1 MSKTQRIE
9 TTMEVVRT
17 VVGLFIAYGIAL
29 VILFAIS
36 DSPVYVIQQFILG
49 PFSPERRIGSVINL
63 AIPFTI
69 CGLSMCFMY
78 AVNRFNLVPEGI
90 FMLSACI
97 ITLISIQI
105 GNALPAVVMIPL
117 MLIIGSAVGV
127 AVAFIP
133 AIMER
138 KFNANVVVVS
148 LMLNAILSWLAVWL
162 LQYKMRDTSIAYIGS
177 KKIPAA
183 AQLPRLFPKSF
194 RIQSGL
200 IIAVICLVVV
210 ALLFYKTSFGW
221 KMRLVGENPAF
232 AGAVGLSAVGISF
245 AAQLIGGGVA
255 GIAGAVEMMG
265 NYDRFQ
271 WTATTQHGF
280 DGLLVAVL
288 AKKNPALVPI
298 GALFLAYI
306 RIGADVVNTSG
317 DIPKE
322 FITVIQGIVILL
334 IAAESFMSGIKNK
347 MIYKAAEKE
356 ESARKQER
364 DTSANGTNAA

>member
-1 MSKTQRIE
+1 
-9 TTMEVVRT
+9 MEVVRT
-17 VVGLFIAYGIAL
+17 LVGLLIAYAVAL

-36 DSPVYVIQQFILG
+36 EDPVYIVRQFILG
-49 PFSPERRIGSVINL
+49 PFSSARRIGSIINL

-90 FMLSACI
+90 FMLSACMV
-97 ITLISIQI
+97 TFVSIQL
-105 GNALPAVVMIPL
+105 GDSLPAPVMLPILFLVAVLTGVVM
-117 MLIIGSAVGV
+117 
-127 AVAFIP
+127 AFIP

-148 LMLNAILSWLAVWL
+148 LMLNSIIAFLAIWV
-162 LQYKMRDTSIAYIGS
+162 MRYHMKDNAISYIAS
-177 KKIPAA
+177 QEIPAS
-183 AQLPRLFPKSF
+183 AQMPRILGSF

-200 IIAVICLVVV
+200 IIAVICVIAVSV
-210 ALLFYKTSFGW
+210 LFYKTSFGW
-221 KMRLVGENPAF
+221 KMRLVGENPQF
-232 AGAVGLSAVGISF
+232 AGAVGLSAVGVSF

-255 GIAGAVEMMG
+255 GIAGATELMG
-265 NYDRFQ
+265 NYTRFQ

-322 FITVIQGIVILL
+322 FITVIQGIIILL
-334 IAAESFMSGIKNK
+334 IAAESFMSGFKNK
-347 MIYKAAEKE
+347 LIFKAAEKE
-356 ESARKQER
+356 EAEKKQKQQ
-364 DTSANGTNAA
+364 ANTAA